1 MTTTVIAPGRLGN
14 PCLEMR
20 DDPRADPRMI
30 AALAPFGLDGAGAP
44 APVAA
49 TGPRADR
56 LEFAL
61 AGEAGFEAVFA
72 ALVDGLP
79 EVDVERTT
87 ETIEGGDG
95 NPVTLHISRPRGASG
110 PLPGVLHLHGG
121 GMVILQAAGPM
132 YCRIRDELAG
142 HRAGRRGR
150 RVPQRGRGAGR
161 PPVPGGPRRLRQ
173 RPGVDARA
181 RRCGPSATARCT

>member
-1 MTTTVIAPGRLGN
+1 MT
-14 PCLEMR
+14 
-20 DDPRADPRMI
+20 
-30 AALAPFGLDGAGAP
+30 
-44 APVAA
+44 A

-79 EVDVERTT
+79 EVDVERAT

-95 NPVTLHISRPRGASG
+95 NPVTLHISRPREASG
-110 PLPGVLHLHGG
+110 PLPGVLHLHGR

-132 YCRIRDELAG
+132 YCRIRDEPAATGL
-142 HRAGRRGR
+142 
-150 RVPQRGRGAGR
+150 V
-161 PPVPGGPRRLRQ
+161 
-173 RPGVDARA
+173 A
-181 RRCGPSATARCT
+181 RRTTGPP

>member
-14 PCLEMR
+14 PGLEMR
-20 DDPRADPRMI
+20 GDPRADPRMI

-79 EVDVERTT
+79 
-87 ETIEGGDG
+87 
-95 NPVTLHISRPRGASG
+95 
-110 PLPGVLHLHGG
+110 
-121 GMVILQAAGPM
+121 
-132 YCRIRDELAG
+132 
-142 HRAGRRGR
+142 
-150 RVPQRGRGAGR
+150 
-161 PPVPGGPRRLRQ
+161 
-173 RPGVDARA
+173 
-181 RRCGPSATARCT
+181 

>member
-14 PCLEMR
+14 PGLEMR
-20 DDPRADPRMI
+20 GDPRADPRMI

-95 NPVTLHISRPRGASG
+95 NPVTLHISRPREASG
-110 PLPGVLHLHGG
+110 PLPGVLHLHGR

-132 YCRIRDELAG
+132 YCRIRDEPAATGL
-142 HRAGRRGR
+142 
-150 RVPQRGRGAGR
+150 V
-161 PPVPGGPRRLRQ
+161 
-173 RPGVDARA
+173 A
-181 RRCGPSATARCT
+181 RRTTGPP